1 MDPISMNSYNVSN
14 LLRIGGLATG
24 LDTDSIVKQLM
35 KVASLPLDKLNQQK
49 QWYQWQ
55 QEDLRDINAKLMNLR
70 NNVVAS
76 LRLQGTFM
84 AKTVTSSNPSVA
96 TATAGANAVNG
107 TYTLSVTQL
116 ATAAATAST
125 DRIEAYYIDSDNKI
139 QYNALNTTG
148 SDITLKLRNKD
159 GTTFSDIIIPKDANI
174 NNVISA
180 INSASKSTGIVA
192 TYDQNLDRLFLVSNV
207 TGDNSLI
214 DFSGTDVIGINFL
227 SSKLKLPIT
236 KASTAQLGLG
246 GATGVVTTSDIT
258 FKLNNEPITV
268 KANATVQDF
277 VDAINLNSST
287 VQASYD
293 SASDRIIL
301 TAKQGYSIDFSGTD
315 ANGISFLN
323 DTLKFTVS
331 SPLAKGQDAIFTFNG
346 VQITSSTN
354 NVTVAGINVT
364 LTGTTA
370 SGQNITLTVSTDV
383 DKIYNTIK
391 NFVDTYNDV
400 ITQMYTKLTEKRYY
414 DYPPLTDEQKQ
425 AMKEN
430 DIKLWEEKARSGNL
444 ANDETL
450 MRAYYSLRQV
460 VSSTVSGVGSLSSI
474 GITTG
479 QWYEGG
485 KLYIDEAKLKD
496 AIANNLD
503 KVMQIFTGVYSSDG
517 TTLVSKGIAQQL
529 YGYFENGTFKEGVLG
544 AAINAI
550 TRKAG
555 SSTQLYDNSFIG
567 NRIREI
573 DDRIAEMQKRLK
585 DLEDRY
591 YRQFT
596 QLEIFVG
603 QMNTQSAWLNQQI
616 GIMTK

>member
-1 MDPISMNSYNVSN
+1 VDPIGMNSYNVSN

-116 ATAAATAST
+116 ASAPTYVATPVAS
-125 DRIEAYYIDSDNKI
+125 
-139 QYNALNTTG
+139 L
-148 SDITLKLRNKD
+148 
-159 GTTFSDIIIPKDANI
+159 I
-174 NNVISA
+174 NNTGVDVTLTLNGQSLIIKNNATISDVVNA
-180 INSASKSTGIVA
+180 INSLTSKTSVSA
-192 TYDQNLDRLFLVSNV
+192 TYDSTLNKLFLVSNK
-207 TGDNSLI
+207 TGAQSTISLTASDI
-214 DFSGTDVIGINFL
+214 NGQTVLSNLGLPTNGIN
-227 SSKLKLPIT
+227 
-236 KASTAQLGLG
+236 
-246 GATGVVTTSDIT
+246 V
-258 FKLNNEPITV
+258 
-268 KANATVQDF
+268 
-277 VDAINLNSST
+277 
-287 VQASYD
+287 
-293 SASDRIIL
+293 
-301 TAKQGYSIDFSGTD
+301 
-315 ANGISFLN
+315 NGSN
-323 DTLKFTVS
+323 
-331 SPLAKGQDAIFTFNG
+331 AIFTFNG

-391 NFVDTYNDV
+391 NFVDTYNGV

-430 DIKLWEEKARSGNL
+430 DIKLWEEKARSGDL

-544 AAINAI
+544 TAINAI

-573 DDRIAEMQKRLK
+573 DDRIAEMKKRLK
-585 DLEDRY
+585 DLEERY

-596 QLEIFVG
+596 QLEVFVG

>member
-1 MDPISMNSYNVSN
+1 MDPISMNSYNVSS

-76 LRLQGTFM
+76 LRLQSTFM

-107 TYTLSVTQL
+107 TYILNVQNL
-116 ATAAATAST
+116 AKAAYRTGNGFNTDPNTALGKAGTIKINNVSISIT
-125 DRIEAYYIDSDNKI
+125 PDDS
-139 QYNALNTTG
+139 LNTIISKINNSTAGVTVTYDASLGRVFFISKTTGQSAKIDFTG
-148 SDITLKLRNKD
+148 SDAGGYDVLTNNFKITGLTLDSTTNTVTD
-159 GTTFSDIIIPKDANI
+159 GSIASGEDAEFTI
-174 NNVISA
+174 NNDPTKIY
-180 INSASKSTGIVA
+180 KST
-192 TYDQNLDRLFLVSNV
+192 
-207 TGDNSLI
+207 NSFTL
-214 DFSGTDVIGINFL
+214 
-227 SSKLKLPIT
+227 
-236 KASTAQLGLG
+236 LGLN
-246 GATGVVTTSDIT
+246 I
-258 FKLNNEPITV
+258 
-268 KANATVQDF
+268 
-277 VDAINLNSST
+277 
-287 VQASYD
+287 
-293 SASDRIIL
+293 
-301 TAKQGYSIDFSGTD
+301 
-315 ANGISFLN
+315 
-323 DTLKFTVS
+323 
-331 SPLAKGQDAIFTFNG
+331 
-346 VQITSSTN
+346 
-354 NVTVAGINVT
+354 T
-364 LTGTTA
+364 LTGTGTT
-370 SGQNITLTVSTDV
+370 NLTVSTDV

-400 ITQMYTKLTEKRYY
+400 ITQMHTKLTEKRYY

-430 DIKLWEEKARSGNL
+430 DIKLWEEKARSGDL

-450 MRAYYSLRQV
+450 MRAYYSLRQAI
-460 VSSTVSGVGSLSSI
+460 SSTVSGAGSLSSI

-496 AIANNLD
+496 AIANNLNS
-503 KVMQIFTGVYSSDG
+503 VIQIFTGVYSSDG

-544 AAINAI
+544 TAINAI

-591 YRQFT
+591 YRQFS

>member
-1 MDPISMNSYNVSN
+1 MDLISMNSYNVSN

-84 AKTVTSSNPSVA
+84 AKTVTSSNTSVA

-125 DRIEAYYIDSDNKI
+125 DRIGAYYIDSDNKI

-207 TGDNSLI
+207 TGSSSTI
-214 DFSGTDVIGINFL
+214 DFSATTDQTAQNFL
-227 SSKLKLPIT
+227 TSVLKLPSDVLTSGKIT
-236 KASTAQLGLG
+236 
-246 GATGVVTTSDIT
+246 
-258 FKLNNEPITV
+258 
-268 KANATVQDF
+268 
-277 VDAINLNSST
+277 
-287 VQASYD
+287 
-293 SASDRIIL
+293 
-301 TAKQGYSIDFSGTD
+301 
-315 ANGISFLN
+315 
-323 DTLKFTVS
+323 
-331 SPLAKGQDAIFTFNG
+331 GQDAIFTFNG

-450 MRAYYSLRQV
+450 MRAYYSLRQA

-517 TTLVSKGIAQQL
+517 TTLLSPGIAQQL

-544 AAINAI
+544 TAINAI